1 MKEKFRKHI
10 EKIISLTDQEYEY
23 IYSHFATRKI
33 NRKDFLVERDKYV
46 ENVYWVVE
54 GLFEASY
61 VDQNGKRNI
70 IQFAMDDWW
79 ITDYNAFFN
88 KTRASID
95 VTCIAT
101 STVLSLSLSNREKIC
116 FESHKMAN
124 FFRIKSNL
132 SNVASQKRILNLLS
146 SNAQERYEEFIS
158 KYPELIQKL
167 SKKSIASYL
176 GVSRE
181 TLSRLNSSR
190 K

>member
-1 MKEKFRKHI
+1 MKKKFRKHI
-10 EKIISLTDQEYEY
+10 EKIISLTDEEYDY
-23 IYSHFATRKI
+23 IFSHFEPRII
-33 NRKDFLVERDKYV
+33 NRKDLLVEKDTYV
-46 ENVYWVVE
+46 DCVFWVVE
-54 GLFEASY
+54 GVFEASY
-61 VDQNGKRNI
+61 IDQNGKRNI
-70 IQFAMDDWW
+70 LQFAMDDWW
-79 ITDYNAFFN
+79 VTDYNAFFN

-95 VTCIAT
+95 VTCVAP
-101 STVLSLSLSNREKIC
+101 STVLSLSLTNREKIC

-132 SNVASQKRILNLLS
+132 SNVASQKRILTLLS

-158 KYPELIQKL
+158 KYPELIQRL
-167 SKKSIASYL
+167 PKKSIASYL